1 VSRFPREA
9 YRTLVCNTRIAGR
22 YNRRMSVFTNP
33 ASGAPGQAAAYVAAV
48 LDLVGD
54 RDPLTVLRATPDALR
69 RSLEALTL
77 EQLRRPEQPGKWSIV
92 QVLQHLADSEVVW
105 AWRMRLILAQDRP
118 VLTGYDQDQW
128 ANRLR
133 YAEADPA
140 EAVEQFVVL
149 RRGNLRLLER
159 ATPEDL
165 RRVGVH
171 AERGE
176 ETVDHL
182 RRLYAGHDLL
192 HLRQIERIRAA
203 VR

>member
-1 VSRFPREA
+1 
-9 YRTLVCNTRIAGR
+9 
-22 YNRRMSVFTNP
+22 MSVFTNP
-33 ASGAPGQAAAYVAAV
+33 ASGAPGHAAAYVAAV
-48 LDLVGD
+48 LDLLGD
-54 RDPLTVLRATPDALR
+54 RDPLAVLRATPDALR
-69 RSLEALTL
+69 RSIDGLTL

-105 AWRMRLILAQDRP
+105 AWRMRLILSQDRP

-128 ANRLR
+128 ADRLR

-140 EAVEQFVVL
+140 DALEEFVVL
-149 RRGNLRLLER
+149 RRGNVRLLER
-159 ATPEDL
+159 ARPEDL

-192 HLRQIERIRAA
+192 HLRQIDRIRAA

>member
-1 VSRFPREA
+1 
-9 YRTLVCNTRIAGR
+9 
-22 YNRRMSVFTNP
+22 MSVFTNS
-33 ASGAPGQAAAYVAAV
+33 ASGAPEHAKAYVAAV

-54 RDPLTVLRATPDALR
+54 REPLAILRATPDALR
-69 RSLEALTL
+69 RAIDGLTVQ
-77 EQLRRPEQPGKWSIV
+77 QLRHPERPGKWSTV
-92 QVLQHLADSEVVW
+92 EVLQHLADAEVVW

-128 ANRLR
+128 ADRLG
-133 YAEADPA
+133 YADADPA
-140 EAVEQFVVL
+140 QALEEFTIT

-176 ETVDHL
+176 ESVEHL
-182 RRLYAGHDLL
+182 RRLFAGHDLL
-192 HLRQIERIRAA
+192 HLRQLDRIRASLI
-203 VR
+203 R

>member
-1 VSRFPREA
+1 
-9 YRTLVCNTRIAGR
+9 
-22 YNRRMSVFTNP
+22 MSVFTNP
-33 ASGAPGQAAAYVAAV
+33 ASGAPEHAKAYVAAV

-54 RDPLTVLRATPDALR
+54 REPLAILRATPDALR
-69 RSLEALTL
+69 HAIDGLTL
-77 EQLRRPEQPGKWSIV
+77 RELRQPERPDKWSIV
-92 QVLQHLADSEVVW
+92 QVLQHLADAEIVW

-128 ANRLR
+128 AERLR
-133 YAEADPA
+133 YADADPRQA
-140 EAVEQFVVL
+140 LEEFTII

-159 ATPEDL
+159 ATPQDL

-176 ETVDHL
+176 ESVEHL
-182 RRLYAGHDLL
+182 RRLFAGHDLL
-192 HLRQIERIRAA
+192 HLRQVDRIRAA